1 MLRTFIF
8 SLTLVASAS
17 ALAGTACPQHFVAG
31 QPPVIGNPKLQ
42 ARTREIC
49 FEAFAVL
56 HSGVSRTPLYAAEHL
71 TRENLQQAK
80 VLARKDSFHAEKSLP
95 ENERAELDD
104 YARSGYD
111 RGHMAPNA
119 DFANKTAQAE
129 SFSLANMV
137 PQIHAN
143 NAGVW
148 AGLEGTAREM
158 ASAEGDL
165 YVVSGPAF
173 LGSKLKK
180 VGNVMVPTHIWK
192 VIYSPAQRRAGAYLV
207 VNEDTQTYETLTV
220 SKLEKMIGVSVL
232 PGLPQTVRDA
242 GMTLPEFAAPVRKP
256 KVHEADEVVQ
266 KKDAATPKKDE
277 AAHKKED
284 AGSGGFLRFLVQLID
299 VIGRALKH

>member
-8 SLTLVASAS
+8 SLTLAASAS
-17 ALAGTACPQHFVAG
+17 VLAGTACPQHFVAG

-71 TRENLQQAK
+71 TRENLKQAK

-104 YARSGYD
+104 YAHSGYD

-148 AGLEGTAREM
+148 AGLEGTAREI
-158 ASAEGDL
+158 ASAEGEL

-173 LGSKLKK
+173 LGSKIKK

-192 VIYSPAQRRAGAYLV
+192 VMYSPAQRRAGAYLV

-232 PGLPQTVRDA
+232 PGLPQTIRDA
-242 GMTLPEFAAPVRKP
+242 GMTLPEFSAPVRTP
-256 KVHEADEVVQ
+256 KVHNADEVVQ
-266 KKDAATPKKDE
+266 KKDAVTPKKEE
-277 AAHKKED
+277 ARS
-284 AGSGGFLRFLVQLID
+284 GSFLRFLVQLIE
-299 VIGRALKH
+299 VISRTLKH

>member
-8 SLTLVASAS
+8 SLTLAASAS
-17 ALAGTACPQHFVAG
+17 VLAGTACPQHFVAG
-31 QPPVIGNPKLQ
+31 QSPVIGNPKLQ

-71 TRENLQQAK
+71 TRENLKQAK

-104 YARSGYD
+104 YAHSGYD

-148 AGLEGTAREM
+148 AGLEGTAREI
-158 ASAEGDL
+158 ASAEGEL

-173 LGSKLKK
+173 LGSKIKK

-192 VIYSPAQRRAGAYLV
+192 VMYSPAQRRAGAYLV

-232 PGLPQTVRDA
+232 PGLPQTIRDA
-242 GMTLPEFAAPVRKP
+242 GMTLPEFSAPVRTP
-256 KVHEADEVVQ
+256 KVHNADEVVQ
-266 KKDAATPKKDE
+266 KKDAVTPKKE
-277 AAHKKED
+277 E
-284 AGSGGFLRFLVQLID
+284 AGSGSFLRFLVQLIE
-299 VIGRALKH
+299 VISRTLKH